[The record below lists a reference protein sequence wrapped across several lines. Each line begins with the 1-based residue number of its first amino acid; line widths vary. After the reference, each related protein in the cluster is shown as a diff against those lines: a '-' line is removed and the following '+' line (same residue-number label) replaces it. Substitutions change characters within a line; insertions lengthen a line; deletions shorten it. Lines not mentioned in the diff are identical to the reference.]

1 MNENRKKK
9 NTKRKAA
16 FVLSMLKGSRA
27 LFALSILSAAVTA
40 LADMAEPQ
48 IVRMAVDNALGGRQA
63 SYAAFV
69 MELVDRLGG
78 FAYLGDHL
86 WIMALGIIAV
96 ALVRVVSQYTFRVSN
111 ARASETFVRTI
122 RNSLFSHLERL
133 PYSWHLKNHTG
144 DTIQRSTSDVD
155 TLRNFVSE
163 QLTAVF
169 RIAVL
174 LVLSLSFMLSM
185 NPSLTLIAFL
195 PMPLIIIYSVI
206 FHGKIGA
213 GFRNCDEKEG
223 KLSAMVQENL
233 TGVRVVRAFGR
244 EAREREKFEA
254 HNAYYTGLWTD
265 LARVLSRYWS
275 SQDVLSGIQ
284 ILLVVVFGAVFCIR
298 GEMTEGEFLA
308 FIAYNGMLTWP
319 IRMLGRM
326 IAEMSK
332 AGVSIERI
340 MEIMTAPEETDPP
353 GALEP
358 PMDGDIVFDHVS
370 FAYEGG
376 PEILHDISFT
386 MKAGTTLGILA
397 GTGAGKST
405 LMLLLDRMLP
415 LPEGKGSITIG
426 GTDIRNIKIA
436 WLRKNIGFVM
446 QEPFLFSRTIGEN
459 ISIAQPGA
467 SGEEIRTAA
476 KAAFLDETVD
486 AFSKGYDTFVGE
498 RGVTL
503 SGGQKQRTAIARTLI
518 GRAPIMIFDDSLSA
532 VDTETDAKIRAELE
546 KRFGTASIILI
557 SHRITTL
564 SHADRILVL
573 ENGRVA
579 EEGTH
584 QELIARDGIYRQIYE
599 IQSGLREEEPA

>member
-1 MNENRKKK
+1 
-9 NTKRKAA
+9 
-16 FVLSMLKGSRA
+16 MLKGSRA

-48 IVRMAVDNALGGRQA
+48 IVRMAVDNALGGRHA

-122 RNSLFSHLERL
+122 RNSLFSHLERM

-213 GFRNCDEKEG
+213 GFRNCDENEG

-358 PMDGDIVFDHVS
+358 PMNGDIVFDHVS

-476 KAAFLDETVD
+476 KAAYLDETVA

-518 GRAPIMIFDDSLSA
+518 GKAPIMIFDDSLSA

-564 SHADRILVL
+564 SYADRILVL

>member
-1 MNENRKKK
+1 
-9 NTKRKAA
+9 
-16 FVLSMLKGSRA
+16 MLKGSRA

-213 GFRNCDEKEG
+213 GFRNCDENEG
-223 KLSAMVQENL
+223 RLSAMVQENL

-426 GTDIRNIKIA
+426 GTDIRNIKTA

-518 GRAPIMIFDDSLSA
+518 GKAPIMIFDDSLSA

-573 ENGRVA
+573 ENGWVA